1 MESKIKLLQEKIQQY
16 LPGVKSHI
24 EFYPYRFSNENTI
37 DSTTFRKAAVAVHLF
52 NKENQLHLLLIERSE
67 YDGTHSKQIAFPG
80 GKIDPED
87 PSTEYAARRESFEEV
102 AIPFDKGLLIGQ
114 LTEVNIPVS
123 KFNVIPFVFYHEEL
137 PELTKNKREV
147 NEILTISLKELLDE
161 LNKTSVIIQIN
172 KQVRLPNVPCFII
185 QEKIIWGATALIL
198 NELKVICKEIWDL

>member
-1 MESKIKLLQEKIQQY
+1 MQEKILNL
-16 LPGVKSHI
+16 LPGIESHI

-37 DSTTFRKAAVAVHLF
+37 DTSSFRKAAVAVHLF

-80 GKIDPED
+80 GKIDPD
-87 PSTEYAARRESFEEV
+87 DFSMEYAARRESFEEV
-102 AIPFDKGLLIGQ
+102 AIPFDKGRLIGQ

-123 KFNVIPFVFYHEEL
+123 KFNVIPFVFYHDEL
-137 PELTKNKREV
+137 PELTKNEREV

-161 LNKTSVIIQIN
+161 ANKTSTMIQIN
-172 KQVRLPNVPCFII
+172 KQVRLPNVPCFVI

-198 NELKVICKEIWDL
+198 NELRVIYQQI